1 MGVGVLSARGFVFQH
16 FGRFWYACSPLV
28 LAGTK
33 GKTYDSRHPTSR
45 TLALE
50 FLRSLAMH
58 VYLPIAAVSQNLF
71 ILLGLGGMIG
81 FLSGLFGVGGGFML
95 TPLLIFLGIPPIV
108 AVASG
113 ANQVLGSSVS
123 GLTSHWRR
131 RAVDVKMG
139 IVLILGGLLGS
150 GLGMWLFEILRKLGQ
165 IDLTI
170 NLCYVAL
177 LGTLGTLMF
186 VESSLTL
193 YRRTRG
199 VAVRRKL
206 HRHSWIHRLPLKM
219 RFPRSRLYISA
230 LAPFAVG
237 TVTGILSAIMGVGGG
252 FIMVPA
258 MIYLLEMP
266 TMVVVGTSLLQI
278 VFVTANV
285 TVLQAVNN
293 YSVDIVLVMIM
304 ITGGVVGAS
313 AGARVGR
320 LLKADQMRFLLALL
334 VLGMG
339 INMAV
344 NLMAQPDEIY
354 QLGAAIQ

>member
-1 MGVGVLSARGFVFQH
+1 
-16 FGRFWYACSPLV
+16 
-28 LAGTK
+28 
-33 GKTYDSRHPTSR
+33 
-45 TLALE
+45 
-50 FLRSLAMH
+50 MH
-58 VYLPIAAVSQNLF
+58 IYLPVAAVSQNLF

-95 TPLLIFLGIPPIV
+95 TPLLIFLGIPPVV

-113 ANQVLGSSVS
+113 ANQVLGSSIS
-123 GLTSHWRR
+123 GITSHWRR
-131 RAVDVKMG
+131 KAVDVKMG
-139 IVLILGGLLGS
+139 VVLILGGLFGS
-150 GLGMWLFEILRKLGQ
+150 GLGMWLFDILRKMGQ

-170 NLCYVAL
+170 NLCYVIL
-177 LGTLGTLMF
+177 LVVLGSLMF
-186 VESSLTL
+186 IESAVAL
-193 YRRTRG
+193 YRHSRG
-199 VAVRRKL
+199 VMVRRKL
-206 HRHSWIHRLPLKM
+206 HRHSWIHRLPLKV

-230 LAPFAVG
+230 IAPFAVG

-278 VFVTANV
+278 IFVTANV
-285 TVLQAVNN
+285 TVLQAANN
-293 YSVDIVLVMIM
+293 YSVDIVLVLIM
-304 ITGGVVGAS
+304 LAGGVVGAK

-339 INMAV
+339 VKMGISLV
-344 NLMAQPDEIY
+344 TPPEEIY
-354 QLGAAIQ
+354 QLAIYQK

>member
-1 MGVGVLSARGFVFQH
+1 
-16 FGRFWYACSPLV
+16 
-28 LAGTK
+28 
-33 GKTYDSRHPTSR
+33 
-45 TLALE
+45 
-50 FLRSLAMH
+50 MH
-58 VYLPIAAVSQNLF
+58 IYLPIAAVSQNLF
-71 ILLGLGGMIG
+71 VLLGLGGMIG

-123 GLTSHWRR
+123 GVVSHWRR
-131 RAVDVKMG
+131 KAVDVKMG
-139 IVLILGGLLGS
+139 VFLILGGLFGS
-150 GLGMWLFEILRKLGQ
+150 GIGMWLFNILRSLGQ

-177 LGTLGTLMF
+177 LGILGTLMF
-186 VESSLTL
+186 VESTMTL
-193 YRRTRG
+193 YKRAQG
-199 VAVRRKL
+199 VPVRRKL
-206 HRHSWIHRLPLKM
+206 HRHSWIHRLPFKV

-230 LAPFAVG
+230 LAPLSVG

-285 TVLQAVNN
+285 TILQAANN
-293 YSVDIVLVMIM
+293 YSVDIVLVLIM
-304 ITGGVVGAS
+304 LAGGVFGAHG
-313 AGARVGR
+313 GAKVGR

-339 INMAV
+339 IKMAID
-344 NLMAQPDEIY
+344 LTTPPQEIY
-354 QLGAAIQ
+354 QLGTYR